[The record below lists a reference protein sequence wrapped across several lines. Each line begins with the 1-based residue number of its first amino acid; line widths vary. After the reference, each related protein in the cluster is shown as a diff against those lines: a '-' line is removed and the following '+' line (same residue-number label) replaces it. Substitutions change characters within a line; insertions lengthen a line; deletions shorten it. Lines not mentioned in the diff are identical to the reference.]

1 MTSARV
7 PGDAWSWRHTSLIVA
22 VVLTPV
28 IGIGM
33 IAADGDLFV
42 ATVDLDALIVS
53 PAALLAAFACYA
65 TWWIDRR
72 QGLAWATIG
81 LAALGFQELVR
92 GALQRVTSGPV
103 PSIHVL
109 AADVSAALVVV
120 VAIALGHQ
128 VGRTLDPAAVGFGV
142 GALVAGC
149 RLAWFGTDP
158 AVGLHVQRG
167 LSSAAYVVTVALVA
181 GLLWWGAGLTPRIGS
196 IPPWVRQRTAFAI
209 AAVGVAHLALFMGD
223 GSPTAR
229 TVVVLGDVVGAVLL
243 VTTYLALFIRVVG
256 TARQSYSNLG
266 DELLRARR
274 ADRKHRAR
282 MHEINATIAGITSA
296 SRLLLS
302 THEISAERRTTLQ
315 GMVTSELA
323 RLERLV
329 APPSA
334 DATSSRSTDLDATIG
349 PLVVSHQA
357 RGRRI
362 SWAPSGHRVLAN
374 RDAVAEVINVL
385 LDNAAT
391 HARSEAEVLVTPKG
405 GYVQVVVH
413 DDGPGVDRS
422 LLGRVF
428 DWGVRGPRS
437 TGQGIGLNIAR
448 ELARQQG
455 GSLDLIDDRSGGAT
469 FVLDLPRD
477 PGGPGGTGSQVEDTP
492 LTA

>member
-7 PGDAWSWRHTSLIVA
+7 PGNAWSWRHTSLVVA

-33 IAADGDLFV
+33 IAADGDLV
-42 ATVDLDALIVS
+42 VPTMDVDALIVS
-53 PAALLAAFACYA
+53 PAALVAAFACYA

-92 GALQRVTSGPV
+92 AALQLVTSGPV
-103 PSIHVL
+103 PDIHVL
-109 AADVSAALVVV
+109 AADISAALVVV
-120 VAIALGHQ
+120 VAIALGPQ
-128 VGRTLDPAAVGFGV
+128 VGRTLDPAAIGFGV
-142 GALVAGC
+142 GALVAAC
-149 RLAWFGTDP
+149 RLAWFGADP
-158 AVGLHVQRG
+158 AIGSHVQRG
-167 LSSAAYVVTVALVA
+167 LSSAVYVVTLTLVA

-196 IPPWVRQRTAFAI
+196 IPLWVRQRTAFAI
-209 AAVGVAHLALFMGD
+209 AAIGVAHLALYLGD
-223 GSPTAR
+223 GSTTTR
-229 TVVVLGDVVGAVLL
+229 TVVVVGDGVGAVLL
-243 VTTYLALFIRVVG
+243 VTTYLALFIRVVR
-256 TARQSYSNLG
+256 TARQSYSNLE
-266 DELLRARR
+266 DELQRARR
-274 ADRKHRAR
+274 AHRNHRAR
-282 MHEINATIAGITSA
+282 LHEINATIAGITSA

-302 THEISAERRTTLQ
+302 THDISAERRTALQ

-329 APPSA
+329 APPSP

-349 PLVVSHQA
+349 PLVLSHQA

-362 SWAPSGHRVLAN
+362 SWTPSGHRVLAN

-385 LDNAAT
+385 LDNAAK
-391 HARSEAEVLVTPKG
+391 HARSEAEVSVTANG
-405 GYVQVVVH
+405 GYVEIVVH

-422 LLGRVF
+422 LLDRLF

-455 GSLDLIDDRSGGAT
+455 GSLELIDDRSGGAT
-469 FVLDLPRD
+469 FVLGLPRD
-477 PGGPGGTGSQVEDTP
+477 PGGPGTTGSRVEDTP